1 VEILSF
7 DVPILNIPIDAHR
20 LLQRLQMFKQSDNVH
35 DEEMVSIK
43 ENHLSLEPCEFPKN
57 LTYPRKFLLARH
69 LPLVKQLGGSLISE
83 SECLSETL
91 DLMLQPITHSP
102 ILS

>member
-1 VEILSF
+1 MCDWLQHHIKSFRQTLKEEMSYLS
-7 DVPILNIPIDAHR
+7 DYLSHHNLNIPIDAHR

-57 LTYPRKFLLARH
+57 LTYPIR
-69 LPLVKQLGGSLISE
+69 
-83 SECLSETL
+83 
-91 DLMLQPITHSP
+91 
-102 ILS
+102 